1 MHLDIAAINYKH
13 KIIDGIAIADA
24 LLAQV
29 KSAFLSLPSA
39 AHPPGMAFIR
49 VGEDP
54 ASVTYVNKKNKVAQ
68 SLGIRSELHTFPI
81 TAPESHVLECI
92 QKLNIDPT
100 IHAILVQAPLPY
112 TWNAARIFN
121 TIDPNKDVDG
131 FTTHNLGKLL
141 QGHTDGLV
149 PCTPLGILHLLK
161 TLDGAK
167 TGQHIVVI
175 GRSITVGRPL
185 SVLLSQK
192 RPAGDAT
199 VSVCHSGSHAIEK
212 LTRIADIIIVAVGR
226 PHFLTAEMV
235 RPGAIV
241 IDVGINRIA
250 DHTHTRGYKLVGDC
264 AFEALLP
271 IVSQIT
277 PVPGGVGP
285 LTVASLMLNILQ
297 VYKAFHSYK

>member
-1 MHLDIAAINYKH
+1 MHLDTPAFNYDH
-13 KIIDGIAIADA
+13 KIINGTAIADA
-24 LLAQV
+24 LLDQV
-29 KSAFLSLPSA
+29 KSDFLSLPIA
-39 AHPPGMAFIR
+39 EDPPGMAFIR

-68 SLGIRSELHTFPI
+68 SLGIRSELYTFPI
-81 TAPESHVLECI
+81 TASESHVVDCI
-92 QKLNIDPT
+92 QKLNADSK

-112 TWNAARIFN
+112 TWNATKIFN
-121 TIDPNKDVDG
+121 SIHPDKDVDG

-149 PCTPLGILHLLK
+149 PCTPLGILYLLEALNCK
-161 TLDGAK
+161 PSGK
-167 TGQHIVVI
+167 HIVVI
-175 GRSITVGRPL
+175 GRSLTVGRPL

-192 RPAGDAT
+192 RAAGDAT
-199 VSVCHSGSHAIEK
+199 VSVCHSGSCHIER

-226 PHFLTAEMV
+226 PNFLTADMV
-235 RPGAIV
+235 QPGAIV
-241 IDVGINRIA
+241 IDVGINRISDA
-250 DHTHTRGYKLVGDC
+250 IDKRGYKLVGDC

-271 IVSQIT
+271 IVSNIT